1 MGRCSGAG
9 DPISPE
15 FEAVLEVFIVTVRRL
30 SQLCGI
36 LSALTLAAA
45 VLVVCQMVVLRYLLN
60 QSTVWQTEF
69 AVYGIVG
76 ATLIGSPYVLL
87 RRGHVNVDLLPL
99 YLPHRGRLALAYLAS
114 GLALLFCLALTYSG
128 AELWLDAWHG
138 NWKTASIWALP
149 LWIAYAP
156 IPVGIGLLCLQY
168 LADILCLATGREMP
182 FGLDPEQRP

>member
-1 MGRCSGAG
+1 V
-9 DPISPE
+9 E
-15 FEAVLEVFIVTVRRL
+15 LFITSVRRL

-36 LSALTLAAA
+36 VSALTLAAG
-45 VLVVCQMVVLRYLLN
+45 VLVVCQMVAMRYLLD

-69 AVYGIVG
+69 TVYSIVG

-99 YLPHRGRLALAYLAS
+99 YLPHRARLALAFLAS
-114 GLALLFCLALTYSG
+114 FLALAFCAVLTYSG

-138 NWKTASIWALP
+138 NWKTSSVWALP

-156 IPVGIGLLCLQY
+156 IPLGIGLLCLQY
-168 LADILCLATGREMP
+168 VADILCLATGRAMP
-182 FGLDPEQRP
+182 FGLQPEARP